1 MNRVIIAVGSN
12 INPDYHIAQARQT
25 LKDSDQLISESNF
38 VRTTPIGLTGQ
49 ADFTNG
55 AFLIETSLNPQELKQ
70 WLREL
75 EDALGRVRDT
85 NKFGPRTLDLD
96 IVVWNEEIV
105 DSDVY
110 SREFLKQSVLEL
122 CPKLTAQLQ

>member
-25 LKDSDQLISESNF
+25 LKDSDQLISESSF

-55 AFLIETSLNPQELKQ
+55 AFLIETSLNRHELKQ
-70 WLREL
+70 WLRQL
-75 EDALGRVRDT
+75 EDASGRVRD

-96 IVVWNEEIV
+96 IAVWNEEIV
-105 DSDVY
+105 DNEVY

-122 CPKLTAQLQ
+122 CPKLIAQLQ

>member
-12 INPDYHIAQARQT
+12 INPDHHIAQVRQI
-25 LKDSDQLISESNF
+25 LQESDQLISESHF
-38 VRTTPIGLTGQ
+38 VRTAPIGWTDQ
-49 ADFTNG
+49 ADFVNG
-55 AFLIETSLNPQELKQ
+55 AFLIETPLNPQELKQ
-70 WLREL
+70 WLLQME
-75 EDALGRVRDT
+75 EACGRVRNG

-96 IVVWNEEIV
+96 IAVWNEKIV

-122 CPKLTAQLQ
+122 CPELTAQLQ